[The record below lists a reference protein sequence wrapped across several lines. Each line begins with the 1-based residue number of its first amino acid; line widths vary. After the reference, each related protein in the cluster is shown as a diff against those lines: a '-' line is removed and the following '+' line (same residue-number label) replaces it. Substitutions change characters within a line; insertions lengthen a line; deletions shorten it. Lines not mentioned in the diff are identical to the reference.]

1 MRADPSAVTRHDA
14 MNTKSPGPREV
25 PRFRALS
32 FKGIET
38 LRDGGYG
45 TQLTTAVI
53 SLTFGHSEI
62 V

>member
-1 MRADPSAVTRHDA
+1 MRADPSAVTRHNV
-14 MNTKSPGPREV
+14 MNTKSLGAREV
-25 PRFRALS
+25 PRFWALS
-32 FKGIET
+32 FKGMET

-53 SLTFGHSEI
+53 SLSFGHSEI